1 MKLAGMSFFQ
11 LASQR
16 MKWLGARQ
24 SVISENI
31 ANADTPEYKAKE
43 ISSFE
48 SMTDG
53 ARTVRGLNVTNA
65 KHIQSVGGAPDGV
78 RVTTDESAW
87 EGSLDG
93 NTVALEQQTIKAAE
107 VAGNYRLAA
116 ELYRKGHS
124 LLTIAVTGIR

>member
-1 MKLAGMSFFQ
+1 MSFFQ

>member
-116 ELYRKGHS
+116 ELYRKGHT

>member
-1 MKLAGMSFFQ
+1 MKLTGMSFFQ

-31 ANADTPEYKAKE
+31 ANADTPDYKSKE
-43 ISSFE
+43 ISSFDAMLE
-48 SMTDG
+48 GSNAM
-53 ARTVRGLNVTNA
+53 RGLNVTNA
-65 KHIQSVGGAPDGV
+65 RHIQSVGGAPNGV
-78 RVTTDESAW
+78 RVELDEDAW
-87 EGSLDG
+87 EASLDG

-116 ELYRKGHS
+116 ELYRKGHT